1 MQERKLP
8 RRTVLLLGAALAG
21 WCAGCS
27 VLPAEETAASD
38 EFSTAKAEPV
48 EKMADTGFHLRDN
61 DALYTVY
68 DDSGVV
74 TMYLT
79 VTRGTEA
86 ENTDHT
92 WEQINSYSAYD
103 YEAMQVPRYQV
114 EGLLQVGDESGPA
127 ASEVGY
133 GETVPNATVQIRAR
147 LPAGMPRKT
156 TRSS

>member
-1 MQERKLP
+1 M
-8 RRTVLLLGAALAG
+8 RRVQ
-21 WCAGCS
+21 CAPGGGNG
-27 VLPAEETAASD
+27 VFRWIFHRQGGTGGK
-38 EFSTAKAEPV
+38 T
-48 EKMADTGFHLRDN
+48 ADTGFHLRDN

-133 GETVPNATVQIRAR
+133 GETVPNATVQIRGQTSSRNAQ
-147 LPAGMPRKT
+147 KT